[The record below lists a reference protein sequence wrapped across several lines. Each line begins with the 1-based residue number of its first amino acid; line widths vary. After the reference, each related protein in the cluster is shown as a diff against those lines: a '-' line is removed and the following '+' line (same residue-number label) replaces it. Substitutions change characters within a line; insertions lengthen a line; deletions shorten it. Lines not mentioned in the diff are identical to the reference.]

1 MYVDTK
7 LETVVEN
14 DNINTDAEDQ
24 ILRDLGLL

>member
-14 DNINTDAEDQ
+14 DNINTDVEDQ